1 MGMDEYLVAHPEL
14 AAQMEASRR
23 RAEKEAAEL
32 AEIRKRLDEESRQ
45 EYIRRIGPLL
55 RRLDYVDTLEYNSPS
70 NK

>member
-1 MGMDEYLVAHPEL
+1 MDEYLVAHPEL

-32 AEIRKRLDEESRQ
+32 AEIRKH
-45 EYIRRIGPLL
+45 
-55 RRLDYVDTLEYNSPS
+55 YVDTLEYNSPS